1 MWRQSG
7 IVNIFNSR
15 FHYILDVLSL
25 NNSGFGDYLHLIY
38 SKILWSSLWTGRQL
52 QNIHISNDN
61 GSFFLLHRIFSF
73 LYQLQDF
80 YETWIHT
87 KTYVQMYMVSKQ
99 VFNIR
104 SRNFLPYENT
114 YVHPEYIC
122 TSNFLVLV
130 EDQLSPWHVFLV
142 FVRLFL
148 CSPIHPFKHLI
159 IFNVTNWLTLD
170 GNINNFYAHARIRDP
185 L

>member
-1 MWRQSG
+1 MIRHG
-7 IVNIFNSR
+7 ICVIRLSCTV
-15 FHYILDVLSL
+15 LDVLSL

-87 KTYVQMYMVSKQ
+87 KTYVQMYMVSRQ

-114 YVHPEYIC
+114 YVHPEYIPYVHPIFWYWSR
-122 TSNFLVLV
+122 TNYRHDMF
-130 EDQLSPWHVFLV
+130 F
-142 FVRLFL
+142 LFL
-148 CSPIHPFKHLI
+148 S
-159 IFNVTNWLTLD
+159 D
-170 GNINNFYAHARIRDP
+170 YFYVVQYTPSSAS
-185 L
+185 